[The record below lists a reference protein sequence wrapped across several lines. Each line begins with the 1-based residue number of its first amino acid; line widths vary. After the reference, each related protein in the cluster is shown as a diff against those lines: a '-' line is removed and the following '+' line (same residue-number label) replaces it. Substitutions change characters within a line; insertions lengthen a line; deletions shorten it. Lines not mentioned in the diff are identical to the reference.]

1 MIYRIVPQ
9 TGRSGIFVEPR
20 SGCVIRYVTR
30 KEMSEQYRDKNFN
43 VIGEIGG
50 FARAPAQGDILI
62 TENGSNIPILP
73 RGSRVRPLEWIV
85 GYIAVEKSSYLAVV
99 KSLRCSLICRR
110 KNSRSTAWKKKR

>member
-50 FARAPAQGDILI
+50 FARAPVQGDILI
-62 TENGSNIPILP
+62 TENGSNLPILP
-73 RGSRVRPLEWIV
+73 RGSRIPLLEWVI
-85 GYIAVEKSSYLAVV
+85 GYASVEKSSYLAVV
-99 KSLRCSLICRR
+99 KSLLFCPMCRR
-110 KNSRSTAWKKKR
+110 KNKR

>member
-9 TGRSGIFVEPR
+9 TGRIASFVEPR

-50 FARAPAQGDILI
+50 FVHAPAQGDILI
-62 TENGSNIPILP
+62 TENGSSLPILP
-73 RGSRVRPLEWIV
+73 RGSRLRFLEWVI
-85 GYIAVEKSSYLAVV
+85 GYAAVENNSYLAVV
-99 KSLRCSLICRR
+99 RSLLCRLICRR
-110 KNSRSTAWKKKR
+110 RNNN